1 MSVAECIVIYCDCQ
15 TLSPLRFTKQKFG
28 NPANANNRIPVRPQ
42 QAPSAFDFPVFQAGK
57 RICLG
62 QRMVSA
68 GLGTS
73 SLYRVVLQTQRAC
86 APNEYP
92 SSPQFTHT
100 GNFRGQGP
108 CGDAA
113 AAFLVFHRPYRGG
126 ADYLFT
132 NTHDEH
138 M

>member
-1 MSVAECIVIYCDCQ
+1 MSVVKWIVIYCDCQ
-15 TLSPLRFTKQKFG
+15 PLSPLRSTKHGFA

-73 SLYRVVLQTQRAC
+73 SLYRAVLQTQRC
-86 APNEYP
+86 
-92 SSPQFTHT
+92 TK
-100 GNFRGQGP
+100 
-108 CGDAA
+108 
-113 AAFLVFHRPYRGG
+113 
-126 ADYLFT
+126 
-132 NTHDEH
+132 
-138 M
+138 